1 MHPIPLFLL
10 LHAVDSLCFL
20 MADNSKNSAMVLNE
34 MEQSQCKKAVSDLL
48 ADKSTRDLMIEK
60 LKVSGYVVKE
70 PVTTSLTMSN
80 GYNAGCC
87 A

>member
-1 MHPIPLFLL
+1 
-10 LHAVDSLCFL
+10 

-34 MEQSQCKKAVSDLL
+34 MEQSQCEKAVSDLL

-60 LKVSGYVVKE
+60 LKVSGYMAKE

-80 GYNAGCC
+80 GYNVGCC